1 MTVAVIENDALP
13 KGYFTYRYQV
23 LLRNLTCQFL
33 KSPNHRNSQELTE
46 VGMGEEVEDE
56 DVIKI
61 SLSHCQL
68 WPSKLIKS
76 LFFCLSLFLIWP
88 PCISLCISLT
98 LFSLRRQHGILE
110 RVRTLVTD

>member
-1 MTVAVIENDALP
+1 MTVAVVDNDALP
-13 KGYFTYRYQV
+13 KGYFTYRYRV
-23 LLRNLTCQFL
+23 LLRNSTCQFL
-33 KSPNHRNSQELTE
+33 KSPNHRNSQENTE
-46 VGMGEEVEDE
+46 VGMGEEVE

-61 SLSHCQL
+61 SLSHCQF
-68 WPSKLIKS
+68 WPSKPIKS
-76 LFFCLSLFLIWP
+76 LLFCLSLFLTWP